1 MTDRKDLPEF
11 IWQAEDSDHT
21 LLNGVISAR
30 TELIARVELK
40 QLGYQ
45 FIKIKTKPR
54 VIFIAPPQSITATE
68 ITLFARQ
75 LATLISAGIPLVQ
88 SVDIIAKGNENLSMQ
103 TLLIKI
109 KATVEKGDSLT
120 EALAQHPKH
129 FDTLFCNLVAAGEQ
143 SGLLEA
149 LLDNIATY
157 REKTERLKKKIKK
170 ALTYPLAVLIV
181 AMIVMAIL
189 LLFVVPV
196 FEDMFKS
203 FGAELPFFTQV
214 VITLSEGLA
223 KYSGVIV
230 LILLF
235 MAGSFF
241 YFKKHSGSFNHALD
255 HCLLKLPLIGLIINQ
270 STIARFARTLALLST
285 AGIPL
290 IDALQSVSGTCG
302 NLIYSAAIMKMREE
316 VATGQRLNHAMHS
329 TALFPNRVEQMI
341 AVGEESGALEAMLI
355 QIADFYEAEVN
366 NLVDNLTSLMEP
378 FIMVVLGVLIGGLI
392 IAMYLPI
399 FTMGAV
405 IG

>member
-103 TLLIKI
+103 TLLFKI

-149 LLDNIATY
+149 LLD
-157 REKTERLKKKIKK
+157 KIKK